1 MTFAAK
7 KPIQEMIDDGDLVPI
22 PSDVPRH
29 GYFISDKYRPTAAA
43 ATVVSGVASL
53 YCHGNETSVS
63 LRKYIIDK
71 IVTNTSEAMK
81 DYEINSLLH
90 FKNVLD
96 EIYPELNDLLNNNET
111 KH

>member
-43 ATVVSGVASL
+43 ATVISGVASL
-53 YCHGNETSVS
+53 YCHGDDTTASLKEYIRGSVIS
-63 LRKYIIDK
+63 NY
-71 IVTNTSEAMK
+71 SQAMR
-81 DYEINSLLH
+81 DYEVNSLLH
-90 FKNVLD
+90 LRQALN
-96 EIYPELNDLLNNNET
+96 EISGELEELLLAGT
-111 KH
+111 KAA